1 MTEFAVIDKNK
12 VLLPAQDY
20 YFLREKGIE
29 YIQSL
34 SGAIWTDHNLHD
46 PGITAL
52 EILCYALTD
61 LGYRTGFD
69 IADLLAS
76 PSGAADPPENSSFF
90 PVHEVLTASPLT
102 INDYRKLLLKIE
114 GVRNA
119 WLDPMMDPTQ
129 EGNYKASEVPIYADC
144 LTGGLSYDP
153 LNALDKKN
161 PRVPLS
167 GLYRV
172 LLELDID
179 DNLGSLNETRM
190 TFTVIKA
197 GPLKGVTLSLDS
209 KDPDFL
215 SGKIDFSTNFPG
227 FIEVLSVSGSGRTF
241 DAVVKLPLDNGDEI
255 IFSKLVVKVV
265 QDKPDPD
272 DPPVVVNTADLNNL
286 LADPAADG
294 PVALFWAKQQA
305 IQKSL
310 AAVCCV
316 LDAHRNLCEDFLSI
330 KTVQPEWVAVCADI
344 EVRKNA
350 DLEAVQARV
359 YHEIEQYFNPPINYY
374 TLKELLDEGLC
385 ADEIFNGPYVNFA
398 FTCSGEPVFTKP
410 GFIKTEELDAS
421 ELRRTIYTS
430 DIINLL
436 MDLEEVVSIKNVLM
450 RKYDANGNPIGP
462 SQKWCLDITPLH
474 QPVLGIEKSKILFFK
489 GGIPYIAK
497 QREFQNTLKH
507 LRAMARKAAYV
518 EPNQVLDLPHGTYRQ
533 TDQFFSIQNDFPL
546 TYGIGEPGLPAAAIN
561 ERVAQARQ
569 FKAYLTFFDQVL
581 ADYLSQLGNLRDLFS
596 LDQNKAWTTYFSRYL
611 GSIPGVRDLFED
623 EFYVDKT
630 VIQNDTTRTLLTEDE
645 ELFIDRRNRLLDHL
659 IARFAE
665 QFTDYVLMMF
675 SLDGDLIKTGKNL
688 IDDKIAFLRE
698 YPVISR
704 ERHKAFNYRPQDPA
718 DLWDTDNVSGLEKRV
733 SRLLG
738 IDDYFRRDLA
748 CKALFETLFDTRK
761 IGNDFR
767 VEIKSA
773 TNTIIFKS
781 KELFVS
787 REAALD
793 EARKIFPQMCQE
805 QTYAIDSSGGVGQ
818 VFYTLQGGGA
828 SLRHDELFNDEAGA
842 VQGILDIF
850 DRYDDILYTD
860 VACNREGF
868 YLIEHLLLR
877 PLSDQD
883 KLMGVCLGS
892 DCEFCGEED
901 PYSFRI
907 SVILPAWPER
917 FNNLHFRS
925 LFERTLREECPA
937 HIHARICW
945 INNEQMMVLDQKYRA
960 WIEVRSQKDIDQSH
974 LRFTQ
979 RQLIQL
985 LQRLR
990 TVYPSATLHD
1000 CEEGSDE
1007 NPVRLDNT
1015 NLGLF

>member
-1 MTEFAVIDKNK
+1 MSESAVIDKNK
-12 VLLPAQDY
+12 VFLPAQDY

-46 PGITAL
+46 PGVTVL

-76 PSGAADPPENSSFF
+76 PSGTADPPEISSFF
-90 PVHEVLTASPLT
+90 PAHEVLAASSLT

-114 GVRNA
+114 GVHNA
-119 WLDPMMDPTQ
+119 WFDPMMDPTQ
-129 EGNYKASEVPIYADC
+129 AGNFKASEVPIYADC
-144 LTGGLSYDP
+144 QAGGLSYNP
-153 LNALDKKN
+153 INTLGNEN
-161 PRVPLS
+161 PRVRLS

-179 DNLGSLNETRM
+179 DKLGSLNETKL
-190 TFTVIKA
+190 TFTVMKTES
-197 GPLKGVTLSLDS
+197 LKGVTLSLDS
-209 KDPDFL
+209 QDPEFF
-215 SGKIDFSTNFPG
+215 SGDIDFGADFQG
-227 FIEVLSVSGSGRTF
+227 VAEVLSVSGSGKTF
-241 DAVVKLPLDNGDEI
+241 DAAVRVALVNNAEVT
-255 IFSKLVVKVV
+255 FNNLVVKVV

-272 DPPVVVNTADLNNL
+272 ALPVVATPVDLETLLSDSNGDNTMS
-286 LADPAADG
+286 
-294 PVALFWAKQQA
+294 LFWAKQQA
-305 IQKSL
+305 IQKNL
-310 AAVCCV
+310 AAVGCV
-316 LDAHRNLCEDFLSI
+316 LDAHRNFSEDFLSI
-330 KTVQPEWVAVCADI
+330 ETIKSEQVAVCADI
-344 EVRKNA
+344 EVRKDA
-350 DLEAVQARV
+350 DLEAVQAKV
-359 YHEIEQYFNPPINYY
+359 YHEIARYFNPPVNYY

-398 FTCSGEPVFTKP
+398 FTCDREPVFTKP
-410 GFIKTEELDAS
+410 GFIKTEELEAS

-436 MDLEEVVSIKNVLM
+436 MDLEEVVSIKNVLL
-450 RKYDANGNPIGP
+450 RKYDADGNPVGP
-462 SQKWCLDITPLH
+462 SHKWCLDITPLH

-489 GGIPYIAK
+489 DRIPYIAK

-518 EPNQVLDLPHGTYRQ
+518 EPNQVLDLPRGTHRE
-533 TDQFFSIQNDFPL
+533 TDRFFSIQNNFPL
-546 TYGIGEPGLPAAAIN
+546 TYGIGEPGLPATASN

-581 ADYLSQLGNLRDLFS
+581 ADYLAQLGSVRKLFS
-596 LDQNKAWTTYFSRYL
+596 LDNTLAQTYFSRYL
-611 GSIPGVRDLFED
+611 DSIPGVRDLFED

-630 VIQNDTTRTLLTEDE
+630 VLQDDARRTLLTEDE
-645 ELFIDRRNRLLDHL
+645 ALFIDRRNRLLDHL

-688 IDDKIAFLRE
+688 IDDKIDFLRE

-748 CKALFETLFDTRK
+748 CAALFNALFSTRK
-761 IGNDFR
+761 IGNNFR

-773 TNTIIFKS
+773 TNDILFKS
-781 KELFVS
+781 KELFPN
-787 REAALD
+787 RETALE
-793 EARKIFPQMCQE
+793 EARKLFPQMRRE
-805 QTYAIDSSGGVGQ
+805 QTYIIDSSGGVGQ
-818 VFYTLQGGGA
+818 VFYSFQGGGA
-828 SLRHDELFNDEAGA
+828 TLRHDELFNDETGA
-842 VQGILDIF
+842 VQGILDIIE
-850 DRYDDILYTD
+850 RYDDILHTD
-860 VACNREGF
+860 TACNREGF

-877 PLSDQD
+877 PRSDQD
-883 KLMGVCLGS
+883 ELMGVCLSS

-925 LFERTLREECPA
+925 LFEQTLREACPA

-945 INNEQMMVLDQKYRA
+945 INNEQMMALDQKYRA
-960 WIEVRSQKDIDQSH
+960 WIEARSQKDVDESQ
-974 LRFTQ
+974 LRDTQ

-985 LQRLR
+985 LQQLR